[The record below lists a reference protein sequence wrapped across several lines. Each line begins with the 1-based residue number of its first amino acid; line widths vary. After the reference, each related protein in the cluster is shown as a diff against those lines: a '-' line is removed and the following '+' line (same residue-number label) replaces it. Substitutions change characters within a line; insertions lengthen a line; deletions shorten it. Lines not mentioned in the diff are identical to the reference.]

1 MKKKI
6 CLLFVLVF
14 VFASVAQFSVL
25 ASDIMPLNNNTNLTK
40 TRFSISDTGEAVVSL
55 NFEGYPNVTT
65 SATISIKIEKRNFLL
80 FWTDVVEETI
90 TVNNYYYENAFYY
103 QLEDTGTYRCTVE
116 YVISGTGGA
125 DDVITFEDTKT
136 YS

>member
-1 MKKKI
+1 
-6 CLLFVLVF
+6 
-14 VFASVAQFSVL
+14 
-25 ASDIMPLNNNTNLTK
+25 MPLNNNTLAAK
-40 TRFSISDTGEAVVSL
+40 TRFVISDTGDAAVTV
-55 NFEGYPNVTT
+55 NYEGYPNVTT
-65 SATISIKIEKRNFLL
+65 GAVISIKIEKRNFLL

-90 TVNNYYYENAFYY
+90 IVNDNRYYEVLHY

-136 YS
+136 YE